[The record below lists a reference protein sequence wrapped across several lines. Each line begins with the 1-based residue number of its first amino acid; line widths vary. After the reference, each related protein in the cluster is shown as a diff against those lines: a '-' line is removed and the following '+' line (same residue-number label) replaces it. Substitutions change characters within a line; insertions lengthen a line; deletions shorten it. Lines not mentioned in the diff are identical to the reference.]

1 MLAIYSNKTT
11 YTKGNPFPLV
21 TVPQKLEGEQSL
33 NFSDFQWWCYSEDF
47 QQWLDKNP
55 RQWAAESNSADLG
68 DMQILEGKSQ
78 KDRKVLNFSDHTD
91 FKVFENEGEEV
102 ADSNLAS
109 NYVQFHFA
117 YNKLLSEGKIS
128 DSLNFSG
135 ESGDIAAF
143 VAMKDSDGKVID
155 QTLTAYRMLS
165 KQTGSE
171 NLALVD
177 VTETLPG
184 GPLPQD
190 ADSGS
195 VLEMI
200 SENAVKVLG
209 WGAVGL
215 VVFGAIKSVG
225 GGALLFGSQI
235 LWHRRLMKAIKS
247 SQTSSKAIKTTSL
260 WGGIWNL
267 LTLKNTRAALK
278 TGSRFFRAAK
288 GAKMST
294 RAYRFLVGMRT
305 SFRLGSRAARATG
318 QASKAA
324 KAGTQIGAKLAAKA
338 STKTGSKF
346 IPFVGEVLMVID
358 AVGSSWN
365 WLKNSQAPT
374 YKEVKSSPGMHN
386 SFIPKDIEIGRPVT
400 VCYSQGSSGGLGAVM
415 DVFVSTEKRTTMEL
429 IKIKQDG
436 SGSLFIVTKIN
447 SEFWAKELANH
458 ELFLLRFSTS
468 TNVKH
473 GFFDND
479 DLKPMGCF
487 FDNVSGP
494 AGAPTVF
501 YGYCN
506 WADLKSAYSS
516 SEKQLIKADP
526 EAPETFNFNFK
537 DTEGNALNVSGKK
550 ISSETLSKLTE
561 GELQIIFGITEV
573 GNSSVSEDLSLPNFS
588 GAPEGKDILKFDRFN
603 RSTLG
608 IFEEEDTEGGDY
620 TELTPEQKSGSAVIA
635 AYNITKKEYA
645 NPDLRGKKGYGLGQF
660 EHFLLGNEAYGLSEG
675 SPLEVAINTDELLED
690 CRVGKAEYERPE
702 EEEPEETDA
711 PLKADQATV
720 DARTDVKATN
730 STPTEYQS
738 EPKSPEYD
746 VKASPN
752 DLNIKSNRR
761 STVITDSPVPGGVN
775 IVDKFL
781 TTSDKQV
788 MGISDWDNVT
798 SAKVIYDRAGEIT
811 KIKLR
816 NRYSQGDRKKIYDAN
831 DGRSFEIAKRFV
843 EEARDRIKIE

>member
-1 MLAIYSNKTT
+1 MLAIYSNKTN
-11 YTKGNPFPLV
+11 YTKGGSFPLV
-21 TVPQKLEGEQSL
+21 TIPQKLEGEQSL

-47 QQWLDKNP
+47 QKWLNQNP
-55 RQWAAESNSADLG
+55 RQWTAESNSAHSG
-68 DMQILEGKSQ
+68 DFQIFEDKTQ
-78 KDRKVLNFSDHTD
+78 KDKKVLNFSDHSNI
-91 FKVFENEGEEV
+91 KVFENEVEKV

-128 DSLNFSG
+128 NSLNFSS

-143 VAMKDSDGKVID
+143 VILKDDEGKLID
-155 QTLTAYRMLS
+155 QTLTAYRMAA
-165 KQTGSE
+165 KQTGSD

-190 ADSGS
+190 SDASSILG
-195 VLEMI
+195 VI
-200 SENAVKVLG
+200 SDNALQIAA
-209 WGAVGL
+209 WGAIGL
-215 VVFGAIKSVG
+215 TVFGAIKSVG
-225 GGALLFGSQI
+225 SGALLFSSQI
-235 LWHRRLMKAIKS
+235 IWHRRLMKAIKS
-247 SQTSSKAIKTTSL
+247 SQTASKAIKTTSL

-278 TGSRFFRAAK
+278 TGSRFARAAK
-288 GAKMST
+288 GAKIST
-294 RAYRFLVGMRT
+294 RAYRFLAGMRT
-305 SFRLGSRAARATG
+305 SFRLGARAAKATG
-318 QASKAA
+318 QAAKAA

-338 STKTGSKF
+338 SARTGSRF

-374 YKEVKSSPGMHN
+374 YREVKSTPGMYN
-386 SFIPKDIEIGRPVT
+386 AFVPKDIEIGRPIT
-400 VCYSQGSSGGLGAVM
+400 VCYSQGSSGGLGAVL

-458 ELFLLRFSTS
+458 ELFLLRFPVS

-473 GFFDND
+473 GWIDND

-487 FDNVSGP
+487 FDNISEAANV
-494 AGAPTVF
+494 PTIF
-501 YGYCN
+501 YGYCS
-506 WADLKSAYSS
+506 WSDLTSAYSA
-516 SEKQLIKADP
+516 SERQLIKADP
-526 EAPETFNFNFK
+526 EAPDTFDFNFK

-561 GELQIIFGITEV
+561 EELQIVFGITEV
-573 GNSSVSEDLSLPNFS
+573 GKNSVSENLESRIFNKVL
-588 GAPEGKDILKFDRFN
+588 EGKDILKFGQFN
-603 RSTLG
+603 RNVIG
-608 IFEEEDTEGGDY
+608 IFEEEETEGGDY
-620 TELTPEQKSGSAVIA
+620 VKLTPEQKSGSAVIA

-660 EHFLLGNEAYGLSEG
+660 EHFLIGDAAYSLSEG

-690 CRVGKAEYERPE
+690 CRVGKAEYE
-702 EEEPEETDA
+702 EPEKDDTEETEV

-720 DARTDVKATN
+720 DARSDVKDTK
-730 STPTEYQS
+730 SVPTEYKS

-788 MGISDWDNVT
+788 MGISDWDNIT
-798 SAKVIYDRAGEIT
+798 SAKVVYDRSGEIT
-811 KIKLR
+811 KVKLR
-816 NRYSQGDRKKIYDAN
+816 NKYSQGDRKKIFDAN